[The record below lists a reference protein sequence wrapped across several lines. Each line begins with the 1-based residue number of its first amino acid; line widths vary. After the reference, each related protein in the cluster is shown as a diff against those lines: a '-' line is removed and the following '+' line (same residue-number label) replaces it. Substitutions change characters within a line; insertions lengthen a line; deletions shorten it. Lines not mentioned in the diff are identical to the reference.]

1 VGVTRERTRARYAAT
16 FLIFALVLC
25 APLLPAQAHFPA
37 ADAHPIG
44 TPVAIILEFGDQY
57 LGGDELYDAKITVLR
72 VVRGEKAWGM
82 IKAASASNPAP
93 KAGWDYVLARVQF
106 EFATRTS
113 PSHFNYAIDPSQF
126 TVATAEGA
134 EFDPPALVEQLKPGL
149 SGTIKPGDAM
159 EGWLA
164 FAVPHNL
171 ERPLM
176 IFREDVGEVIHRGG
190 GTWFQLY
197 EGSAARR

>member
-1 VGVTRERTRARYAAT
+1 VGVTRERTHAGCAAT
-16 FLIFALVLC
+16 FLIFALALC
-25 APLLPAQAHFPA
+25 APLLPAQAHFSA

-44 TPVAIILEFGDQY
+44 TPVATILEFGDQY
-57 LGGDELYDAKITVLR
+57 LGGDELYDAKVTVLK

-93 KAGWDYVLARVQF
+93 KAGWDYVLVRVRF
-106 EFATRTS
+106 EFAARTL
-113 PSHFNYAIDPSQF
+113 PSHFNYAMDPSQF
-126 TVATAEGA
+126 TAVTVEGA
-134 EFDPPALVEQLKPGL
+134 EFDPPELVEQPKPGL

-164 FAVPHNL
+164 FVIPHNL

-176 IFREDVGEVIHRGG
+176 IFREDVGEVSHRGG

-197 EGSAARR
+197 EGPAARK

>member
-1 VGVTRERTRARYAAT
+1 MGVTRERTRARYAAT

-82 IKAASASNPAP
+82 IKAASASNP
-93 KAGWDYVLARVQF
+93 
-106 EFATRTS
+106 
-113 PSHFNYAIDPSQF
+113 
-126 TVATAEGA
+126 
-134 EFDPPALVEQLKPGL
+134 
-149 SGTIKPGDAM
+149 
-159 EGWLA
+159 
-164 FAVPHNL
+164 
-171 ERPLM
+171 
-176 IFREDVGEVIHRGG
+176 
-190 GTWFQLY
+190 
-197 EGSAARR
+197 